1 MATMTQVVLVAAAA
15 ATTTTGGSTKRWFST
30 SESVRVGVMYEWLSP
45 QMQLIFGKKNIGG

>member
-1 MATMTQVVLVAAAA
+1 MTQVVLVAAAA